1 MLFPPRVFDLAGA
14 AKKRDAPFLLAM
26 QLEQKTSKL
35 VIPRP
40 GLSAEESAFS
50 QQRHSRFLAQ

>member
-1 MLFPPRVFDLAGA
+1 MPGSASGKVFLSKIAFVRLVVVQFV
-14 AKKRDAPFLLAM
+14 KI
-26 QLEQKTSKL
+26 SKL

-50 QQRHSRFLAQ
+50 QQQHSIFPAR